1 MDPVTV
7 LRTLLLSLAV
17 LTAGVG
23 VLADVTDGF
32 RAYTSETA
40 RRISVLEHPPLIP
53 PLWLQTAAGT
63 RTSFGELRGS
73 WLLVDFIYTN
83 CTTYC
88 SVQGG
93 EFARLQRKLAEPI
106 AAGKVALLSISF
118 DPARDDSR
126 ALASYQR
133 IHGDEGAG
141 WIAARP
147 VDHLDLVTLM
157 RVFSVVAVPDGLGGF
172 VHNAAIAV
180 VDPEGRL
187 VAILDWDDVPG
198 AARYVSE
205 RWMP

>member
-63 RTSFGELRGS
+63 RTSFGELRGR

-118 DPARDDSR
+118 DPARDDRCRLDRS
-126 ALASYQR
+126 
-133 IHGDEGAG
+133 
-141 WIAARP
+141 AARRSP
-147 VDHLDLVTLM
+147 RPRHADA
-157 RVFSVVAVPDGLGGF
+157 RVQCRRRARRAGGIRAQRRNCGCRSRGPAGRHPGLG
-172 VHNAAIAV
+172 
-180 VDPEGRL
+180 
-187 VAILDWDDVPG
+187 
-198 AARYVSE
+198 
-205 RWMP
+205 